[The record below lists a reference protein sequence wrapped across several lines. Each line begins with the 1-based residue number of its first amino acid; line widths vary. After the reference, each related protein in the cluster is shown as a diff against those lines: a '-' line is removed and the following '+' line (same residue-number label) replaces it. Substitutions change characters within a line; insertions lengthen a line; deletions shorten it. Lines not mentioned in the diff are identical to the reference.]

1 MAKAKKYVLT
11 EQERDFAEKNHNLIY
26 TFLHRNHLEIDEF
39 YEPAAFGFLRAV
51 VKYHRLPWLKEKY
64 EFYNIAWN
72 CLRTNVGNEI
82 DAKRRRT
89 SHIAYSF
96 DNFVNNDTPYG
107 EFPADDRDG
116 FWQLEQE
123 LEIQRFLALIAPAL
137 SKRQQVQIAL
147 KLLGCKRK
155 DIAKRQGISVSTYKR
170 DQEVIKKAAVDRLRG
185 EMKFGRQRG
194 NY

>member
-107 EFPADDRDG
+107 S
-116 FWQLEQE
+116 
-123 LEIQRFLALIAPAL
+123 RF
-137 SKRQQVQIAL
+137 R
-147 KLLGCKRK
+147 LL
-155 DIAKRQGISVSTYKR
+155 
-170 DQEVIKKAAVDRLRG
+170 
-185 EMKFGRQRG
+185 
-194 NY
+194 